1 MSSPNLPDG
10 AMSRQVVWIA
20 CIAYVLGYAGY
31 CFGFNESIKPLRY
44 LVYAVPVILILSP
57 LLERI
62 PRCNRPAELYLVTY
76 LYLGCIGYMTYVR
89 DTDSY
94 FNDFGITALIILSF
108 VPVIDVSARQ
118 IRIVFFCT
126 AIYFVANYALT
137 KHEGVRVLQLL
148 ESGILA
154 RVPPGTAY
162 DSDTGGLIP
171 PVYAVFYYAI
181 NARLEFMVALVMSFV
196 GGKRISLVAVLVGL
210 VAVSLFQR
218 VSALNDNRNR
228 FLILF
233 AVLAAINIMGS
244 NLLSIVEYGYWS
256 IRPDAHIEEIML
268 GRHEIASSMTQ
279 VIESRSWV
287 ELLFGS
293 GAGSAN
299 ALAGFI
305 TNGRVTHPHNDWL
318 KMLFDYGILGSG
330 LITIFMALIF
340 SSSKTGAAIGLAN
353 AVVMLTDNVA
363 AYLFYQVPIV
373 LMLAFSA
380 LQESRRSETENALG
394 AGFASAP
401 GSRGK
406 TAGAMK

>member
-1 MSSPNLPDG
+1 
-10 AMSRQVVWIA
+10 
-20 CIAYVLGYAGY
+20 
-31 CFGFNESIKPLRY
+31 
-44 LVYAVPVILILSP
+44 
-57 LLERI
+57 
-62 PRCNRPAELYLVTY
+62 
-76 LYLGCIGYMTYVR
+76 
-89 DTDSY
+89 
-94 FNDFGITALIILSF
+94 
-108 VPVIDVSARQ
+108 
-118 IRIVFFCT
+118 
-126 AIYFVANYALT
+126 
-137 KHEGVRVLQLL
+137 
-148 ESGILA
+148 
-154 RVPPGTAY
+154 
-162 DSDTGGLIP
+162 
-171 PVYAVFYYAI
+171 
-181 NARLEFMVALVMSFV
+181 V

-228 FLILF
+228 FLVLF

-279 VIESRSWV
+279 VIENRSWV